1 MKLALYSYL
10 LLQSLKPTSEKCLS
24 WMSAMGTP
32 EPVQVGHLPWSAIL
46 SCQLMVAPQCC
57 RAPFTREQNV
67 SPPFYVLGFIPWPP
81 VEPRMHPTVPESSLD
96 QLAPSDSV
104 WSFCPSPLDS
114 NLIHLYFF
122 SPLPQRQHPPPLMQI
137 DCWNHMG
144 GSRQRYQLIINFPA
158 QLNPSSVYNLTETV
172 TKTYF
177 INRIFR
183 AALTIE

>member
-1 MKLALYSYL
+1 MDVCHGDTRTRSSGSSPMVCHIELPIDGSATVLSC
-10 LLQSLKPTSEKCLS
+10 PIHMWAECLS
-24 WMSAMGTP
+24 S
-32 EPVQVGHLPWSAIL
+32 LL
-46 SCQLMVAPQCC
+46 C
-57 RAPFTREQNV
+57 
-67 SPPFYVLGFIPWPP
+67 LGLYPLATSR
-81 VEPRMHPTVPESSLD
+81 PRMHPIVPESSLD

-122 SPLPQRQHPPPLMQI
+122 SPLPQKQHPLPLMQI

-177 INRIFR
+177 INRNFR